1 MTTGWRC
8 ELHGAVA
15 PLMAMTHLTSQWVA
29 HIAKTSA
36 VPLWM
41 PWPLPT
47 GWTVTGAVATSDTP
61 GLAPPPGAA
70 TALVC
75 TGPGARS
82 GPAELVLVSEEPGV
96 GLGAGYAGLQGPDA
110 GSSLPTGAPAT
121 RVVANG
127 HEVPLWEV
135 DQDGPARS
143 NGGDRSIYVG
153 EAEGCWL
160 WAVAWPMEAG
170 LLLYDSLRLVDLRD
184 PGLILDVP
192 LGAMS
197 PRWRPGQ

>member
-1 MTTGWRC
+1 MATGWRC
-8 ELHGAVA
+8 EQHGAVP
-15 PLMAMTHLTSQWVA
+15 PLTSMLHLTSEWLA

-41 PWPLPT
+41 PWPLPA
-47 GWTVTGAVATSDTP
+47 GWTVTGAVGISDGRT
-61 GLAPPPGAA
+61 PGAA
-70 TALVC
+70 AALLC

-82 GPAELVLVSEEPGV
+82 GPAELVLVAEEPGI
-96 GLGAGYAGLQGPDA
+96 GLGAGYAGLEGPDA
-110 GSSLPTGAPAT
+110 GSSLLQGTPAT
-121 RVVANG
+121 RVLANG

-135 DQDGPARS
+135 EPEVTARRDR
-143 NGGDRSIYVG
+143 GDRSIYVG

-170 LLLYDSLRLVDLRD
+170 LLLHDSLRLVDLRD
-184 PGLILDVP
+184 PGLSLDVP
-192 LGAMS
+192 LGAVS

>member
-1 MTTGWRC
+1 MAKGWRC
-8 ELHGAVA
+8 EQHGAVP
-15 PLMAMTHLTSQWVA
+15 PLTAMAHLTSEWLA

-36 VPLWM
+36 VPLWL
-41 PWPLPT
+41 PWPLPA
-47 GWTVTGAVATSDTP
+47 GWTVTGAVGISDGP
-61 GLAPPPGAA
+61 APGAA
-70 TALVC
+70 AALVC

-96 GLGAGYAGLQGPDA
+96 GLGAGYAGLEGPDA
-110 GSSLPTGAPAT
+110 GSSDLSGAPAT
-121 RVVANG
+121 RVMANG

-135 DQDGPARS
+135 EQHVPASRE
-143 NGGDRSIYVG
+143 GGDRSVYVG

-160 WAVAWPMEAG
+160 LAVAWPMEAG
-170 LLLYDSLRLVDLRD
+170 LLLHDSLRLVDVRD

-192 LGAMS
+192 LGAVS

>member
-1 MTTGWRC
+1 MAKGWRC
-8 ELHGAVA
+8 EQHGAVP
-15 PLMAMTHLTSQWVA
+15 PLTAMTHLSSEWLA

-36 VPLWM
+36 VPLWL
-41 PWPLPT
+41 PWPLPA
-47 GWTVTGAVATSDTP
+47 GWTVTGAVGISDGP
-61 GLAPPPGAA
+61 APGAA
-70 TALVC
+70 SALVC

-96 GLGAGYAGLQGPDA
+96 GLGAGYAGLEGPDA
-110 GSSLPTGAPAT
+110 GSSVLSGAPAT

-135 DQDGPARS
+135 EQDGAARRE
-143 NGGDRSIYVG
+143 GGDRSIYVG

-170 LLLYDSLRLVDLRD
+170 LLLHDSLRLVDVRD

-192 LGAMS
+192 LGAVS